1 MNRRLSNWLVS
12 NLLSLLSLNVLA
24 CGYCLEDR
32 IASVYDH
39 VLVAKTKQLN
49 QKMLYLIWDG
59 PANRDE
65 AMRRELISITSR
77 LPGITKG
84 SVRVSLEPATIGL
97 AYQPLKI
104 SREQVEALLLQ
115 RLKSKRIVVSSLPE

>member
-1 MNRRLSNWLVS
+1 MKRLLSHWITA
-12 NLLSLLSLNVLA
+12 NLLLLLSFSALA
-24 CGYCLEDR
+24 CGYCLQDR

-39 VLVAKTKQLN
+39 VLVAQTRQLN

-65 AMRRELISITSR
+65 AMRHELISIASR

-115 RLKSKRIVVSSLPE
+115 RLMSKKIVVSSLPE

>member
-1 MNRRLSNWLVS
+1 MNRRFSNWLVA
-12 NLLSLLSLNVLA
+12 NLLGLVSLNVLA

-65 AMRRELISITSR
+65 AMRHELISIASR

-115 RLKSKRIVVSSLPE
+115 RLKPKRIVVSSLPE

>member
-1 MNRRLSNWLVS
+1 MNRRFSNWLVA
-12 NLLSLLSLNVLA
+12 NLLGLVSLNVLA

-65 AMRRELISITSR
+65 AMRHELIFITSR

-97 AYQPLKI
+97 AYQPSKI
-104 SREQVEALLLQ
+104 SREQVETLLLQ
-115 RLKSKRIVVSSLPE
+115 KLNSKRIVVSSLPK

>member
-1 MNRRLSNWLVS
+1 MNRRFSNWLVA
-12 NLLSLLSLNVLA
+12 NLLGLVSLNVLA

-32 IASVYDH
+32 ISSVYDH

-65 AMRRELISITSR
+65 AMRHELISIASR

-115 RLKSKRIVVSSLPE
+115 RLKSKKIVVSSLPE

>member
-1 MNRRLSNWLVS
+1 MNRRLSNWLVA

-115 RLKSKRIVVSSLPE
+115 RLKSKKIVVSSLPE